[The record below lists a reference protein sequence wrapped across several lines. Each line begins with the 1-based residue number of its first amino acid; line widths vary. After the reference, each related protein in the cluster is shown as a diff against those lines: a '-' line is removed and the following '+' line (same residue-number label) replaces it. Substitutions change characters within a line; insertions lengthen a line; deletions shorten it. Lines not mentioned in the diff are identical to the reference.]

1 MRSKY
6 ASADSKSP
14 SPSVVGV
21 DAKLAPPLVQLLGV
35 NAASPLSLLLLMM
48 LLLLSLFL
56 AASLPGE
63 DKSRE
68 ETLFFGS

>member
-48 LLLLSLFL
+48 LLLSLFL